1 MKIAITAMMT
11 AVATALLVFA
21 QPGAAPIDVASGGNS
36 QPALAAQSA
45 SIEGDPLPPPP
56 PQRSP
61 RLPRSET
68 VSYDA
73 TDAEASSVPPAPP
86 PSDARAAYLR
96 ELVEQARQQNEQLA
110 EIDDELAAQR
120 RQAAEEES
128 ERQAEAEQES
138 AQHAARL
145 QALDTLRRVEAML
158 AIGNSD
164 GVDEELANASM
175 SLSGRTRLDV
185 EGAREALANED
196 LFLAREYLAA
206 ALAERRRPLY

>member
-1 MKIAITAMMT
+1 MKIALTAMMT

-36 QPALAAQSA
+36 LPALAAQSA

-56 PQRSP
+56 PQTSP
-61 RLPRSET
+61 RLPRSKT
-68 VSYDA
+68 VSYGAADA
-73 TDAEASSVPPAPP
+73 APPVPPAPP
-86 PSDARAAYLR
+86 DGRAAYLQ

-110 EIDDELAAQR
+110 EIDDELAARR

-138 AQHAARL
+138 AQRAATL

-158 AIGNSD
+158 AFGNSD
-164 GVDEELANASM
+164 GVDEELANASEA
-175 SLSGRTRLDV
+175 LWGRRRLDV
-185 EGAREALANED
+185 EAAREALSNED

-206 ALAERRRPLY
+206 ALAEGRRPLY

>member
-1 MKIAITAMMT
+1 MKIALTAMMT
-11 AVATALLVFA
+11 AVATGLLVFA
-21 QPGAAPIDVASGGNS
+21 QPGAASIDVASGGNS

-56 PQRSP
+56 PQTSP

-68 VSYDA
+68 VSYGAADA
-73 TDAEASSVPPAPP
+73 APPVPPAPP
-86 PSDARAAYLR
+86 DARSAYLQ

-138 AQHAARL
+138 AQHAATL
-145 QALDTLRRVEAML
+145 QALDTLRRVEEML
-158 AIGNSD
+158 AFGNSD
-164 GVDEELANASM
+164 GVDEELANASGA
-175 SLSGRTRLDV
+175 LWGRTRLDV
-185 EGAREALANED
+185 EAAREALSNED

>member
-1 MKIAITAMMT
+1 MKIALTAMMT

-36 QPALAAQSA
+36 PPALAAQSA

-56 PQRSP
+56 PQTSP

-68 VSYDA
+68 VSYGAADA
-73 TDAEASSVPPAPP
+73 APPVPPAPP
-86 PSDARAAYLR
+86 DARAAYLQ

-138 AQHAARL
+138 AQRAATL

-158 AIGNSD
+158 AFGNSD
-164 GVDEELANASM
+164 GVDEELANASEA
-175 SLSGRTRLDV
+175 LWGRRRLDV
-185 EGAREALANED
+185 EAAREALSNED

-206 ALAERRRPLY
+206 ALAEGRRPLY

>member
-1 MKIAITAMMT
+1 MKIALTAMMT
-11 AVATALLVFA
+11 AVATGLLVFA

-36 QPALAAQSA
+36 PPALAAQSA

-56 PQRSP
+56 PQTSP
-61 RLPRSET
+61 RLPRSKT
-68 VSYDA
+68 VSYGAADA
-73 TDAEASSVPPAPP
+73 APPVPPAPP
-86 PSDARAAYLR
+86 DGRAAYLQ

-110 EIDDELAAQR
+110 EIDDELAARR

-138 AQHAARL
+138 AQHAATL
-145 QALDTLRRVEAML
+145 QALDTLRRVEEML
-158 AIGNSD
+158 AFGNSD
-164 GVDEELANASM
+164 GVDEELANASGA
-175 SLSGRTRLDV
+175 LWGRTRLDV
-185 EGAREALANED
+185 EAAREALSNED

>member
-1 MKIAITAMMT
+1 MKIALTAMMT

-36 QPALAAQSA
+36 LPALAVQSA
-45 SIEGDPLPPPP
+45 SIEGDPLPP
-56 PQRSP
+56 QTSP
-61 RLPRSET
+61 RLPRSKT
-68 VSYDA
+68 VSYGAADA
-73 TDAEASSVPPAPP
+73 APPVPPAPP
-86 PSDARAAYLR
+86 DGRAAYLQ

-110 EIDDELAAQR
+110 EIDDELAARR

-138 AQHAARL
+138 AQRAATL

-158 AIGNSD
+158 AFGNSD
-164 GVDEELANASM
+164 GVDEELANASEA
-175 SLSGRTRLDV
+175 LWGRRRLDV
-185 EGAREALANED
+185 EAAREALSNED

-206 ALAERRRPLY
+206 ALAEGRRPLY

>member
-1 MKIAITAMMT
+1 MKIALTAMMT
-11 AVATALLVFA
+11 AVATGLLVFA

-56 PQRSP
+56 QTSP

-68 VSYDA
+68 VSYGAADA
-73 TDAEASSVPPAPP
+73 APPVPPAPP
-86 PSDARAAYLR
+86 DARAAYLQ

-138 AQHAARL
+138 AQRAATL
-145 QALDTLRRVEAML
+145 QALDTLRRVEEML
-158 AIGNSD
+158 AFGNSD
-164 GVDEELANASM
+164 GVDEELANASGA
-175 SLSGRTRLDV
+175 LWGRTRLDV
-185 EGAREALANED
+185 EAAREALSNED